1 MVTLAAEELTE
12 FGLAEVE
19 TAGRKRNLRFL
30 AVGHALWE
38 LALPHLRSPVVRR
51 YWARGTAKT
60 LPSAGLSALEQMSDV
75 MGDAVPVFAE
85 SARVLRALL
94 DEGVLTVCEIQDDAE
109 LLVEAWRYAPQ
120 LFAKDGCVDKL
131 SLFLSLR
138 DMADER
144 VQAALNKMLEEMT
157 WCIWCYSW

>member
-1 MVTLAAEELTE
+1 
-12 FGLAEVE
+12 
-19 TAGRKRNLRFL
+19 
-30 AVGHALWE
+30 
-38 LALPHLRSPVVRR
+38 
-51 YWARGTAKT
+51 
-60 LPSAGLSALEQMSDV
+60 

-85 SARVLRALL
+85 SARVLRDLL
-94 DEGVLTVCEIQDDAE
+94 DKGVLTVCEIQDDAE

-157 WCIWCYSW
+157 WLP